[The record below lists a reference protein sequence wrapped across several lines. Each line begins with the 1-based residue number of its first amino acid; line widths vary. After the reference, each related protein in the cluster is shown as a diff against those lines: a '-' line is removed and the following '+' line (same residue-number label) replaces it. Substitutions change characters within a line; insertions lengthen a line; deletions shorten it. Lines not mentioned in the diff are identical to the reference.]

1 MDNSTPDKKK
11 TESNTKDKEKED
23 KKPKKK
29 PTQSTK
35 KSESKVVAKS
45 LTMTKVE
52 KSGKQTSGSQKKGLK
67 RKADDNKE
75 SSKKP
80 GRPRLNSNATDSG
93 KGNRRNS
100 TYSEKKTSS
109 SSELHNGKAVRDE
122 STEKYK
128 GILLILA

>member
-1 MDNSTPDKKK
+1 MDNSTSNKKK
-11 TESNTKDKEKED
+11 TENTTKDEIKED

-29 PTQSTK
+29 PTQSAK
-35 KSESKVVAKS
+35 KSESKIVAKS
-45 LTMTKVE
+45 LTMTKIE
-52 KSGKQTSGSQKKGLK
+52 KSEKPTSGSQKKGVK

-100 TYSEKKTSS
+100 TYSDKKTSG
-109 SSELHNGKAVRDE
+109 ELHNGKAVRDE

-128 GILLILA
+128 GTSIALP

>member
-1 MDNSTPDKKK
+1 
-11 TESNTKDKEKED
+11 
-23 KKPKKK
+23 
-29 PTQSTK
+29 
-35 KSESKVVAKS
+35 
-45 LTMTKVE
+45 MTKVE
-52 KSGKQTSGSQKKGLK
+52 KSGKPTSGCQKKGLK
-67 RKADDNKE
+67 RKADDINE
-75 SSKKP
+75 SSRKP

-128 GILLILA
+128 GTSLLYCES